1 MKKIILF
8 ILPLLQTR
16 KEKLKL
22 RHEEY
27 MRQAMSQSDAVVKDI
42 KMKQAWRDVEWDEE
56 LDNVTDMVN
65 SPPHYNKSGIECI
78 DAIEAALTTE
88 EFKGYCKGNNLKYTW
103 RENYKNK
110 EEDLKKAHWYLSRI
124 IDRVD
129 KDES

>member
-1 MKKIILF
+1 
-8 ILPLLQTR
+8 
-16 KEKLKL
+16 L
-22 RHEEY
+22 RHETY
-27 MRQAMSQSDAVVKDI
+27 MKKRAETLSKAVPVKKQVSNVIKDI
-42 KMKQAWRDVEWDEE
+42 QMKQAWKDVEWDEE
-56 LDNVTDMVN
+56 PDMVN
-65 SPPHYNKSGIECI
+65 NPPHYNKAGIECI
-78 DAIEAALTTE
+78 DAIEAALTSE